1 MKRNYTLFIILA
13 LALVIRLIF
22 AFSWHEI
29 LWDSG
34 VYIGM
39 GKYLFSGGTSGLW
52 EHIRPPFMPIALG
65 FFWKL
70 GLNPT
75 LFGRLFEIL
84 LMLGVV
90 WLTYQLAREWWDEK
104 TAIIASLIVALSPI
118 FYYLSFHQYTEIP
131 HTFFALL
138 ALWLFTKE
146 RYYWSGLAVGLA
158 YISKFTAGIFIV
170 VLIAA
175 LVFSKKGR
183 KIAPALAGFAT
194 IIAPYMLYSWLAY
207 GSPFATAAAAQ
218 DTISK
223 VLGCNVL
230 HNKPW
235 WYYGW
240 WVAITETNLHFL
252 AIPGL
257 YALWKRWK
265 KAHMLYAFSLL
276 LPAIYLI
283 KLHCHDYRYL
293 TLTLPFI
300 AMLTALG
307 VVWIY
312 DLFKHRNSKRI
323 PSVLKN
329 RRFLTIKK
337 KWAFFVVAAVLGI
350 WMLNSGITY
359 YYGNEMQ
366 QPDEIAERY
375 FSYFDGKNI
384 GGEIWTANPIIAAH
398 TNAKLEKIYYPVYG
412 TKVSRDFT
420 DYVKAYHDKI
430 SAITMDNCGGGIIC
444 PPDDAEC
451 PAKTEELILLV
462 DEKFKR
468 VFDESNGRCWY
479 RIWIIS

>member
-1 MKRNYTLFIILA
+1 MKRNYPLFIILA
-13 LALVIRLIF
+13 VALVIRLIF

-39 GKYLFSGGTSGLW
+39 GKYLFSAGNSGLW
-52 EHIRPPFMPIALG
+52 EHIRPPFIPIMLG
-65 FFWKL
+65 IFWKL
-70 GLNPT
+70 GLNPA

-84 LMLGVV
+84 LMLGIV
-90 WLTYQLAREWWDEK
+90 WLTYQLARDWWDEK

-146 RYYWSGLAVGLA
+146 RYYWSGFAVGVA
-158 YISKFTAGIFIV
+158 YVSKFTAGIFIV

-175 LVFSKKGR
+175 LVCSKKGK
-183 KIAPALAGFAT
+183 KIVPALAGFMT
-194 IIAPYMLYSWLAY
+194 IIIPYALYSWLAY

-240 WVAITETNLHFL
+240 WISITETNLHFL

-257 YALWKRWK
+257 YALWKRWEK
-265 KAHMLYAFSLL
+265 QHMLYALSLL
-276 LPAIYLI
+276 LPALYLI
-283 KLHCHDYRYL
+283 QLHCHDYRYL

-307 VVWIY
+307 FVWIS
-312 DLFKHRNSKRI
+312 DLFK
-323 PSVLKN
+323 
-329 RRFLTIKK
+329 IKK
-337 KWAFFVVAAVLGI
+337 NWAFFLVATVLGI
-350 WMLNSGITY
+350 WMLNSSITY
-359 YYGNEMQ
+359 YYGNELQ
-366 QPDEIAERY
+366 QQDEIAERY
-375 FSYFDGKNI
+375 FAYINGKNFS
-384 GGEIWTANPIIAAH
+384 GEIWTANPIIAAH

-412 TKVSRDFT
+412 TNVSEYFT

-430 SAITMDNCGGGIIC
+430 SVIMMDNCGGGIIC
-444 PPDDAEC
+444 PPDDSEC
-451 PAKTEELILLV
+451 PQKTDELITEI
-462 DEKFKR
+462 DSKFTR
-468 VFDESNGRCWY
+468 MFDKSSGRCWY
-479 RIWIIS
+479 RIWITS

>member
-1 MKRNYTLFIILA
+1 MKRNYPLFIILA
-13 LALVIRLIF
+13 VALVIRIIF
-22 AFSWHEI
+22 AFSWHEL

-39 GKYLFSGGTSGLW
+39 GKYLFSGGTAGLW

-70 GLNPT
+70 GLNPA

-84 LMLGVV
+84 LMLGIV
-90 WLTYQLAREWWDEK
+90 WLTYQLALNWWDEK

-183 KIAPALAGFAT
+183 KIVPALAGFMT
-194 IIAPYMLYSWLAY
+194 VIIPYALYSWLAY

-257 YALWKRWK
+257 YALWKRWEK
-265 KAHMLYAFSLL
+265 QHTLYALSLL
-276 LPAIYLI
+276 LPAVYLI
-283 KLHCHDYRYL
+283 QLHCHDYRYL
-293 TLTLPFI
+293 TLALPFI

-312 DLFKHRNSKRI
+312 DLFN
-323 PSVLKN
+323 
-329 RRFLTIKK
+329 IKK
-337 KWAFFVVAAVLGI
+337 KWTFFAVAIVLGL
-350 WMLNSGITY
+350 WMLNSSITY

-375 FSYFDGKNI
+375 FAYIDGKNFS
-384 GGEIWTANPIIAAH
+384 GEIWTANPIIAAH

-412 TKVSRDFT
+412 TNVSSDFIN
-420 DYVKAYHDKI
+420 YVSAHSDKI
-430 SAITMDNCGGGIIC
+430 SAVLLDNCGGGIIC
-444 PPDDAEC
+444 PPDDSEC
-451 PAKTEELILLV
+451 PQKTDELITEI
-462 DEKFKR
+462 DSKFTR

-479 RIWIIS
+479 RIWITS